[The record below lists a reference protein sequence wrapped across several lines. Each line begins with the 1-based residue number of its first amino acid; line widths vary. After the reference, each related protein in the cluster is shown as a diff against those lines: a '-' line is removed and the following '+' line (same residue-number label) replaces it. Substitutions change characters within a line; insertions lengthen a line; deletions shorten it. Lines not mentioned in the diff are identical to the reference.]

1 MPFAASLLFGIKN
14 ESDYAFQVLI
24 PNFETWLGGKWW
36 GDFNQIQEENGRG
49 EWQGENS
56 GGKMAGEEMAV
67 RA

>member
-1 MPFAASLLFGIKN
+1 MTGGILAGGKQRG
-14 ESDYAFQVLI
+14 DFRLGRK
-24 PNFETWLGGKWW
+24 WLGGKWW

-56 GGKMAGEEMAV
+56 RGKMAGGEMAV